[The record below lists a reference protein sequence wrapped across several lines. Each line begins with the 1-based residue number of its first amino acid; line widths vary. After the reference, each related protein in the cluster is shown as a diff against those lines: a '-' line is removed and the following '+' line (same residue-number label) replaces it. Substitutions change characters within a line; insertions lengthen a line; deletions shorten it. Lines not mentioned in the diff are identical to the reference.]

1 MGSKFCNLNI
11 RSENLLAV
19 ETHSPGFSVRA
30 VIPGWITVSSDMIDW
45 CKMRKLAKKLSL
57 DWPVLYTEYF
67 DDDFV
72 EFSVYRDGK
81 RAARHIPA
89 EYEGVSRSPGKPRAW
104 TELFELSPD
113 AEKTLRTVFQES
125 NPEVSLHL
133 LECVL
138 NCPLWV
144 DEESLPDIR
153 PPEQDYLR
161 NYLVRKEAEKK
172 IKNVTK
178 LTLSDEQKGDFH
190 YAQTYPLVR
199 NEGVGQKSFWAVRA
213 GKLERLFETELCGTV
228 ENALAGEGVFLVV
241 VYDLYQDGNEIP
253 ISSRNF
259 RTSYEVHN
267 LAMVFSDT
275 GELLEKL
282 DMGKTALNCAGF
294 LDRDRLF
301 LNGIC
306 HNFRTHS
313 QEWELNMAGS
323 SCYGIHPPCR
333 IRGGRIAML
342 CDTEESAAVYLVS
355 FLPDGSE
362 RVTQELP
369 DTRYDGCLLAYEDG
383 LLLSHRG
390 ELIYYDAFLSERWR
404 VQLRQDGM
412 DFYMAQLDESSE
424 LLYLYAYD
432 LVLSFDLTQRQIRA
446 FRNLSSGESC
456 YLQGVLPGVG
466 VVMLTGDSTFQ
477 VWDPDLNL
485 ISRHRTK
492 GVTTQFLFQNRAV
505 NIISNTDVRSD
516 FRKVGDEWDI
526 VQVSNGHLRLYELK
540 K

>member
-11 RSENLLAV
+11 RSEDLLAV
-19 ETHSPGFSVRA
+19 KTRSPGFSVRA
-30 VIPGWITVSSDMIDW
+30 VIPGWTTVSSDKIDW
-45 CKMRKLAKKLSL
+45 CKIRKLAKKLSF

-104 TELFELSPD
+104 AEVFGFSSDT
-113 AEKTLRTVFQES
+113 EKTLRTVFQES
-125 NPEVSLHL
+125 NPEVSLRL
-133 LECVL
+133 LECIL

-144 DEESLPDIR
+144 VEESMSHIR
-153 PPEQDYLR
+153 LPEQDYLR
-161 NYLVRKEAEKK
+161 DYLTRKEAEKK

-178 LTLSDEQKGDFH
+178 LTLLDEQEGDF
-190 YAQTYPLVR
+190 ARTYPLVR
-199 NEGVGQKSFWAVRA
+199 NEDIGRKSFWAVRA
-213 GKLERLFETELCGTV
+213 GKLKCLFETELCGIV
-228 ENALAGEGVFLVV
+228 ENACAGEGVFLVT
-241 VYDLYQDGNEIP
+241 VYDFYQDGSDVP
-253 ISSRNF
+253 ISNRNF
-259 RTSYEVHN
+259 RTSHEVHN

-275 GELLEKL
+275 GELLEEL
-282 DMGKTALNCAGF
+282 DMGATALNCAGF

-306 HNFRTHS
+306 HNLCTHS
-313 QEWELNMAGS
+313 QEWELKMAKS
-323 SCYGIHPPCR
+323 SYCGIHPPCR
-333 IRGGRIAML
+333 IRDGRIAML
-342 CDTEESAAVYLVS
+342 CLTMEDSAAVHLVS

-362 RVTQELP
+362 WVTQELP

-383 LLLSHRG
+383 LLLSRRS
-390 ELIYYDAFLSERWR
+390 ELICYDSVLSERWR

-412 DFYMAQLDESSE
+412 DFHIAQLDESSE

-432 LVLSFDLTQRQIRA
+432 LVLSFDLTQRQTRA
-446 FRNLSSGESC
+446 SRNLSDGESF
-456 YLQGVLPGVG
+456 YLQSVLPGVG

-492 GVTTQFLFQNRAV
+492 GVATQFLFQNGAV
-505 NIISNTDVRSD
+505 NIISNADVRSD
-516 FRKVGDEWDI
+516 FRKVGDEWNL
-526 VQVSNGHLRLYELK
+526 VQVGNGHLRLYELK